1 MKGMQE
7 SQLCDVWSFRLLP
20 AFAMRAYLSHHR
32 QIAETMSQ
40 NKPSVF
46 LGCLARGGGL
56 LSQQQKADLYSIN
69 VFNCHHS
76 LNGAHGAP
84 DGVRALLWPRLQQ
97 RSYTVLESFLVLE
110 PPII

>member
-40 NKPSVF
+40 NKPFSLF
-46 LGCLARGGGL
+46 RLFGSGAFCHSNRKLTCTAL
-56 LSQQQKADLYSIN
+56 MYSI
-69 VFNCHHS
+69 
-76 LNGAHGAP
+76 A
-84 DGVRALLWPRLQQ
+84 
-97 RSYTVLESFLVLE
+97 
-110 PPII
+110 IIPSMVPMEFQMGFGHCSGQGYNRGPTQC